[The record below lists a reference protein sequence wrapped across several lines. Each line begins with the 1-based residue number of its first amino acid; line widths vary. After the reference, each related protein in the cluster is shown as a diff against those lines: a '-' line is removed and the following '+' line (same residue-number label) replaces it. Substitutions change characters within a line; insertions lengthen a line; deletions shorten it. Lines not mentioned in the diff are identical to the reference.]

1 MPVQVPPIAPSTGPT
16 GPTGSGDELPE
27 LAGPLR
33 SPRQI
38 TWARRRRALAR
49 FWRQYR
55 HNKMGIAGIA
65 ILVFFIGVALFAA
78 LFQDARSV
86 DPSYVSG
93 PVRHAPSLQFP
104 LGTDNLG
111 ISVLSLVVAGSK
123 ISLLV
128 GLTASVITM
137 TIGAVV
143 GVVAGYRGGAVDT
156 VLMRVTDF
164 GLVLPWLALAIVLA
178 SIMGPSLTTVIL
190 VIGLTSWPGTA
201 RLVRSQ
207 VLSIRERPYVERS
220 RALGASDGH
229 MILHHVLPNVMP
241 VILANAVLTVA
252 IAILSET
259 SLSFLGLGDPLTTSW
274 GSIIENAFA
283 GGATTLGAWWWIMS
297 PGVCIVLVVLAFTF
311 IGFALD
317 EIINPRLRER

>member
-1 MPVQVPPIAPSTGPT
+1 MKAPPIDSSGGPIQT
-16 GPTGSGDELPE
+16 TEPPPE
-27 LAGPLR
+27 LGR
-33 SPRQI
+33 IDSPRKI
-38 TWARRRRALAR
+38 RWARRRRALTR

-55 HNKMGIAGIA
+55 RSKMGLAGIA
-65 ILVFFIGVALFAA
+65 ILVFFAGMALFAA
-78 LFQDARSV
+78 FLQDPHSV
-86 DPSYVSG
+86 DPSFVSG
-93 PVRHAPSLQFP
+93 PVRQAPTIHYP
-104 LGTDNLG
+104 LGTDGFG

-128 GLTASVITM
+128 GLIASVLTM
-137 TIGAVV
+137 VIGAVV

-156 VLMRVTDF
+156 ILMRITDF

-178 SIMGPSLTTVIL
+178 SIMGPSLATIIL

-207 VLSIRERPYVERS
+207 VLSIRERPYVERA
-220 RALGASDGH
+220 RALGANDRH
-229 MILHHVLPNVMP
+229 MVIHHVLPNVMP
-241 VILANAVLTVA
+241 VILANAVLVVA

-259 SLSFLGLGDPLTTSW
+259 ALSFLGLGDPLTVSW
-274 GSIIENAFA
+274 GSIIEDAFN
-283 GGATTLGAWWWIMS
+283 GGATTLGAWWWIVS
-297 PGVCIVLVVLAFTF
+297 PGLCIVLVVLAFTF

>member
-1 MPVQVPPIAPSTGPT
+1 M
-16 GPTGSGDELPE
+16 
-27 LAGPLR
+27 
-33 SPRQI
+33 
-38 TWARRRRALAR
+38 AR

-55 HNKMGIAGIA
+55 RNKMGIAGIA
-65 ILVFFIGVALFAA
+65 ILVVFAGIALYAA
-78 LFQDARSV
+78 LLQDPNCV
-86 DPSYVSG
+86 NPSYVSG
-93 PVRHAPSLQFP
+93 PVRHPPSLKYP
-104 LGTDNLG
+104 LGTDKFG
-111 ISVLSLVVAGSK
+111 VSVLSLVIAGSK

-128 GLTASVITM
+128 GLTASIITM
-137 TIGAVV
+137 IIGAVV

-178 SIMGPSLTTVIL
+178 SIMGPSLTTIIL

-220 RALGASDGH
+220 RALGASDAH
-229 MILHHVLPNVMP
+229 LILHHVLPNVMP

-274 GSIIENAFA
+274 GSIIEDAFS
-283 GGATTLGAWWWIMS
+283 GGATTLGAWWWIMA
-297 PGVCIVLVVLAFTF
+297 PGICIVLVVLAFTF